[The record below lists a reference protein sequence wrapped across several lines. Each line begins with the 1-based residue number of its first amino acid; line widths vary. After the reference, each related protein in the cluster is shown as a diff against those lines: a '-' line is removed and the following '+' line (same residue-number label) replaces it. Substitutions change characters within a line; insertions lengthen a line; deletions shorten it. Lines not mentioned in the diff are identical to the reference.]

1 MAQGE
6 LSLTWSGSSAPSVDF
21 SALFQPH
28 NSKPEPSTSMH
39 YFSALRISTDTLL
52 LTTVVPRAVP
62 GPEEEASPG
71 SILEMQAQESH
82 PNLLNQKLYNRGSSD
97 CVLISSPGHSVAH

>member
-39 YFSALRISTDTLL
+39 YFSA
-52 LTTVVPRAVP
+52 
-62 GPEEEASPG
+62 
-71 SILEMQAQESH
+71 Q
-82 PNLLNQKLYNRGSSD
+82 NQ
-97 CVLISSPGHSVAH
+97 H